1 MTATRQLVSR
11 VHLALASALILALAA
26 FVVSSAALTPA
37 RAADMPDEGAAKAHI
52 RVVADSFFDILK
64 AEDISETERRSQLK
78 DLMVSEVA
86 VDYVAKLSLGRHS
99 RISSSLSVE
108 EQDRRRAQL
117 EEYHALFPD
126 FIFNKMYDLV
136 LSKFGDSTVEV
147 TGATPLRKTD
157 LFVHTTINRPAQ
169 APIMA
174 DWRLRRNK
182 DGELKIIDLKA
193 EGVSMTITQRDDFAS
208 VLGGSGDIAKVV
220 TYMRAQI
227 AAAKVD
233 DAEAG
238 AGGAEN
244 ATSEDSG
251 TAPEEVAADPAA

>member
-1 MTATRQLVSR
+1 MTATRKLASGI
-11 VHLALASALILALAA
+11 HLAFASVLLLALAA
-26 FVVSSAALTPA
+26 FIVSVAATTSAQAD
-37 RAADMPDEGAAKAHI
+37 DMPDEEEAMAYI

-64 AEDISETERRSQLK
+64 AEDITEAERRSQLK
-78 DLMVSEVA
+78 DLMINEVA

-99 RISSSLSVE
+99 RISSSLSAE
-108 EQDRRRAQL
+108 EQERRRALL
-117 EEYHALFPD
+117 EDYQALFPD

-136 LSKFGDSTVEV
+136 LSKFGNSTVEV

-157 LFVHTTINRPAQ
+157 LFVHTTINRPAEQ
-169 APIMA
+169 PVMA

-182 DGELKIIDLKA
+182 EGELKIIDLKV

-233 DAEAG
+233 EDTAQNGEL
-238 AGGAEN
+238 EN
-244 ATSEDSG
+244 SATEDSD
-251 TAPEEVAADPAA
+251 AIPDKAMAEPAA